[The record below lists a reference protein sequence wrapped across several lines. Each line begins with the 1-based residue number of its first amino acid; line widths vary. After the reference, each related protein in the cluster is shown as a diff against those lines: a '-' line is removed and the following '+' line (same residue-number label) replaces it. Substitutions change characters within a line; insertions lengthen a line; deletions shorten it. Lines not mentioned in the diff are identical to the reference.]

1 MSCYIEN
8 LTRKVNVS
16 PKNPQYDFPKMRGR
30 GVKGILEL
38 FRKFIHFVSL
48 MRP

>member
-1 MSCYIEN
+1 MSRYIEN

-38 FRKFIHFVSL
+38 FGMRQKSL
-48 MRP
+48 LEKY